1 MLCFAESRGKAALAL
16 GPIRCNVGPRYSI
29 LNPLSWRYT
38 VRSPC
43 EPFSTILEAPSG
55 TSRTRSARWS
65 TTGRVRR
72 RRATTCT
79 SPKTKGWKR
88 YKHSIAIKVSIRGK
102 WCTVD
107 HIDNRFNIVPQL
119 LAPRTRL
126 VESCTPTLQLCL
138 QKDGSLCQLKHDT
151 DSCHSKRAFQCR
163 FKEWGFP
170 AKHHPAHRDADLAA
184 RIRELWEVNTSNK
197 QMLTTLRGEGWDIK
211 ERELTKLRKDHNLL
225 LREPN
230 RNGNG
235 SDKRW
240 KRKRDALGELTEQ
253 NAQDGPAASPEQPA
267 RIPSPEPVLPPE
279 VIAKREARQA
289 RLLAESQER
298 LKAGTRRRR
307 TKVWSGLPPDPV
319 QPPRYPSELTME
331 ESKNELGLDRRLY
344 HEMRNIFEDIC
355 RGNNVVKKTLCG
367 AEIWK
372 SVKEQLISQFDHLQ
386 PIFWGTDAP
395 ELNQTQKPM
404 ALDLICM
411 DVTKKIR
418 TVGTRITISDAKNI
432 LGLTPQEGRD
442 VRAAF
447 DAILKGD
454 HFVSK
459 LEVPKEHWEA
469 LKEKWILE
477 SPRLQQIIA
486 GGDADPDFP
495 AKQKALESIASDVQK
510 RHRDFQTKKD
520 PMRLTKSSASSFP
533 GRGPPPVSTTATA
546 AKRRNPPP
554 AINPA
559 DQAAD
564 SPVQAFLSGA
574 LSSHQPSEIRP
585 TSSSTSDMTNFATQ
599 ALAHAQAPYND
610 FSDFSGM
617 QIDPTLLEAA
627 SSLPPNPNTNHVQ
640 IHKDPPVR
648 VYFRPSATSLLKY
661 LSSAPKVWLGELQ
674 APYTVDSL
682 RASAL
687 NGSGLQGKARV
698 GKIEGVAAGDSGW
711 GIDEDDELEAYLGFV
726 RGGGKITFV
735 VEFV

>member
-1 MLCFAESRGKAALAL
+1 MSA
-16 GPIRCNVGPRYSI
+16 VQ
-29 LNPLSWRYT
+29 
-38 VRSPC
+38 
-43 EPFSTILEAPSG
+43 STI
-55 TSRTRSARWS
+55 S
-65 TTGRVRR
+65 TIDSIIPQPL
-72 RRATTCT
+72 ATPLPNSKPTL
-79 SPKTKGWKR
+79 S
-88 YKHSIAIKVSIRGK
+88 
-102 WCTVD
+102 
-107 HIDNRFNIVPQL
+107 
-119 LAPRTRL
+119 L
-126 VESCTPTLQLCL
+126 VEA
-138 QKDGSLCQLKHDT
+138 KRAAHADR
-151 DSCHSKRAFQCR
+151 CHSKRAFQCR

-170 AKHHPAHRDADLAA
+170 AKHHPAHRGADLAA

-197 QMLTTLRGEGWDIK
+197 QMLSILRSEGWDVK

-235 SDKRW
+235 SDRRK
-240 KRKRDALGELTEQ
+240 KRKRDALGELADQ
-253 NAQDGPAASPEQPA
+253 NGQDEPDASAGEPT
-267 RIPSPEPVLPPE
+267 RTPSPGPILPPE

-331 ESKNELGLDRRLY
+331 ESKNELGLDRNLY
-344 HEMRNIFEDIC
+344 QKMRNIFEDIC
-355 RGNNVVKKTLCG
+355 RNNNVIKKTLCG
-367 AEIWK
+367 AETWK
-372 SVKEQLISQFDHLQ
+372 SVKEQLISQFQHLQ
-386 PIFWGTDAP
+386 PIFWGTDAT

-442 VRAAF
+442 IRSAF

-459 LEVPKEHWEA
+459 LEVPKEHWDA
-469 LKEKWILE
+469 LKNKWIAE

-486 GGDADPDFP
+486 AGDADPDLP
-495 AKQKALESIASDVQK
+495 AKLRSLESIASDVQK

-520 PMRLTKSSASSFP
+520 PSRLTKTSATTFP
-533 GRGPPPVSTTATA
+533 GRGPPPAPTRTTA
-546 AKRRNPPP
+546 AKKRNPPP

-574 LSSHQPSEIRP
+574 LSSQPTVDINSTP
-585 TSSSTSDMTNFATQ
+585 SSTNDMTTFASQ
-599 ALAHAQAPYND
+599 ALAHARYND
-610 FSDFSGM
+610 FSDFTGM

-627 SSLPPNPNTNHVQ
+627 GSLPHNPNNNHNPIQ
-640 IHKDPPVR
+640 NDPPVR
-648 VYFRPSATSLLKY
+648 VFFRPSATSQLTHLN
-661 LSSAPKVWLGELQ
+661 SAPKVWLGELQ
-674 APYTVDSL
+674 APYSVNNL
-682 RASAL
+682 RTLAL
-687 NGSGLQGKARV
+687 NGSGLLGKASV
-698 GKIEGVAAGDSGW
+698 GKIEGVAEGDSGW

-726 RGGGKITFV
+726 RGGGKVTFV
-735 VEFV
+735 VQFL

>member
-1 MLCFAESRGKAALAL
+1 MSA
-16 GPIRCNVGPRYSI
+16 VQ
-29 LNPLSWRYT
+29 
-38 VRSPC
+38 
-43 EPFSTILEAPSG
+43 STI
-55 TSRTRSARWS
+55 S
-65 TTGRVRR
+65 TIDSIIPQPL
-72 RRATTCT
+72 AT
-79 SPKTKGWKR
+79 P
-88 YKHSIAIKVSIRGK
+88 
-102 WCTVD
+102 
-107 HIDNRFNIVPQL
+107 
-119 LAPRTRL
+119 LANSKPTLSL
-126 VESCTPTLQLCL
+126 VEA
-138 QKDGSLCQLKHDT
+138 KRAAHADR
-151 DSCHSKRAFQCR
+151 CHSKRAFQCR

-170 AKHHPAHRDADLAA
+170 AKHHPAHRGADLAA

-197 QMLTTLRGEGWDIK
+197 QMLSILRSEGWDVK

-235 SDKRW
+235 SDSRK
-240 KRKRDALGELTEQ
+240 KRKRDALGELADQ
-253 NAQDGPAASPEQPA
+253 NGQDEPDASAEEPT
-267 RIPSPEPVLPPE
+267 RTPSPGPILPPE

-331 ESKNELGLDRRLY
+331 ESKNELGLDRNLY
-344 HEMRNIFEDIC
+344 QEMRNIFEDIC
-355 RGNNVVKKTLCG
+355 RNNNVIKKTLCG
-367 AEIWK
+367 AETWK
-372 SVKEQLISQFDHLQ
+372 SVKEQLISQFQHLQ
-386 PIFWGTDAP
+386 PIFWGTDAT

-442 VRAAF
+442 IRSAF

-459 LEVPKEHWEA
+459 LEVPKEHWDA
-469 LKEKWILE
+469 LKNKWIAE

-486 GGDADPDFP
+486 AGDADPDLP
-495 AKQKALESIASDVQK
+495 AKLRSLESIASDVQK

-520 PMRLTKSSASSFP
+520 PSRLTKTSATTFP
-533 GRGPPPVSTTATA
+533 GRGPPPAPTRTTA
-546 AKRRNPPP
+546 AKKRNPPP

-574 LSSHQPSEIRP
+574 LSSQPTVDINSTP
-585 TSSSTSDMTNFATQ
+585 SSTNDMTNFASQ
-599 ALAHAQAPYND
+599 ALAHARYND
-610 FSDFSGM
+610 FSDFTGM

-627 SSLPPNPNTNHVQ
+627 GSLPQNPNNNHNPIQ
-640 IHKDPPVR
+640 NDPPVR
-648 VYFRPSATSLLKY
+648 VFFRPSATSQLTHLN
-661 LSSAPKVWLGELQ
+661 SAPKVWLGELQ
-674 APYTVDSL
+674 APYSVDNL
-682 RASAL
+682 RTLAL
-687 NGSGLQGKARV
+687 NGSGLLGKASV
-698 GKIEGVAAGDSGW
+698 GKIEGVAEGDSGW

-726 RGGGKITFV
+726 RGGGKVTFV
-735 VEFV
+735 VQFL

>member
-1 MLCFAESRGKAALAL
+1 MR
-16 GPIRCNVGPRYSI
+16 
-29 LNPLSWRYT
+29 
-38 VRSPC
+38 
-43 EPFSTILEAPSG
+43 
-55 TSRTRSARWS
+55 
-65 TTGRVRR
+65 
-72 RRATTCT
+72 
-79 SPKTKGWKR
+79 
-88 YKHSIAIKVSIRGK
+88 
-102 WCTVD
+102 
-107 HIDNRFNIVPQL
+107 
-119 LAPRTRL
+119 
-126 VESCTPTLQLCL
+126 
-138 QKDGSLCQLKHDT
+138 
-151 DSCHSKRAFQCR
+151 HSKRAFQCR

-170 AKHHPAHRDADLAA
+170 AKHHPAHRGADLAA

-197 QMLTTLRGEGWDIK
+197 QMLSILRSEGWDVK

-235 SDKRW
+235 SDGRK
-240 KRKRDALGELTEQ
+240 KRKRDALGELADQ
-253 NAQDGPAASPEQPA
+253 NGQDEHDASAGEPT
-267 RIPSPEPVLPPE
+267 RTPSPGPILPPE

-331 ESKNELGLDRRLY
+331 ESKNELGLDRNLY
-344 HEMRNIFEDIC
+344 QEMRNIFEDIC
-355 RGNNVVKKTLCG
+355 RHNNVIKKTLCG
-367 AEIWK
+367 AETWK
-372 SVKEQLISQFDHLQ
+372 SVKEQLISQFQHLQ
-386 PIFWGTDAP
+386 PIFWGTDAT

-418 TVGTRITISDAKNI
+418 TVGTRITITDAKNI

-442 VRAAF
+442 IRSAF

-459 LEVPKEHWEA
+459 LEVPKEHWDA
-469 LKEKWILE
+469 LKDKWIAE

-486 GGDADPDFP
+486 AGDADPDLP
-495 AKQKALESIASDVQK
+495 AKLRSLESIASDVQK
-510 RHRDFQTKKD
+510 RHRDFQTRKD
-520 PMRLTKSSASSFP
+520 PSRLTKTSATTFP
-533 GRGPPPVSTTATA
+533 GRGPPPAPARTTA
-546 AKRRNPPP
+546 AKKRNPPP

-574 LSSHQPSEIRP
+574 LSSHTTNDINSTP
-585 TSSSTSDMTNFATQ
+585 SSTNDMTNFASQ
-599 ALAHAQAPYND
+599 ALAHARYND
-610 FSDFSGM
+610 FSDFTGM

-627 SSLPPNPNTNHVQ
+627 GSLPQNSKNNHAQ
-640 IHKDPPVR
+640 IQNDPPVR
-648 VYFRPSATSLLKY
+648 VFFRPSTTSQLIHLN
-661 LSSAPKVWLGELQ
+661 SAPKVWLGELQ
-674 APYTVDSL
+674 APYSVNNL
-682 RASAL
+682 RTLAL
-687 NGSGLQGKARV
+687 NGSGLQGKASV
-698 GKIEGVAAGDSGW
+698 GKIEGVAEGDSGW

-735 VEFV
+735 VQFL